1 MSSRK
6 GLKWCL
12 DEEILLLKLVKINQD
27 NHTKTSM
34 ELKRTEGAI
43 ISRLVSIYHDRIC
56 NYTGNTPSDI
66 MEELYLTSE
75 DIDKYKKTNRNKTT
89 KQQIQDLNTK
99 LDYLIDIEENK
110 KIKLNSSF
118 IAMLECKKMDF
129 TDIIIAGKVSD
140 IDMDTLSLDDIN
152 NLIKQLTDH
161 KNMQKMVGCFLESQQ
176 QNGGKKT
183 NLELVENKN

>member
-6 GLKWCL
+6 GLKWTL

-75 DIDKYKKTNRNKTT
+75 DVIKYKKTNRNKTT
-89 KQQIQDLNTK
+89 KQQIQDLNNK
-99 LDYLIDIEENK
+99 LDYLI
-110 KIKLNSSF
+110 
-118 IAMLECKKMDF
+118 
-129 TDIIIAGKVSD
+129 
-140 IDMDTLSLDDIN
+140 
-152 NLIKQLTDH
+152 
-161 KNMQKMVGCFLESQQ
+161 
-176 QNGGKKT
+176 
-183 NLELVENKN
+183 ELVDKLKK

>member
-12 DEEILLLKLVKINQD
+12 DEEILLLKLVSINQD

-43 ISRLVSIYHDRIC
+43 ISRLLSIYHDRIC

-75 DIDKYKKTNRNKTT
+75 DVIKYKKTTRNKTT
-89 KQQIQDLNTK
+89 KQQITDLTQK
-99 LDYLIDIEENK
+99 IDYLIDI
-110 KIKLNSSF
+110 
-118 IAMLECKKMDF
+118 
-129 TDIIIAGKVSD
+129 V
-140 IDMDTLSLDDIN
+140 
-152 NLIKQLTDH
+152 
-161 KNMQKMVGCFLESQQ
+161 QK
-176 QNGGKKT
+176 
-183 NLELVENKN
+183 

>member
-12 DEEILLLKLVKINQD
+12 DEEILLLKLVSINQE

-43 ISRLVSIYHDRIC
+43 ISRLVSIYNDRIC
-56 NYTGNTPSDI
+56 NYTGNNPSDI

-75 DIDKYKKTNRNKTT
+75 DIDKYKKTNRIKTT

-99 LDYLIDIEENK
+99 LDYLI
-110 KIKLNSSF
+110 
-118 IAMLECKKMDF
+118 
-129 TDIIIAGKVSD
+129 
-140 IDMDTLSLDDIN
+140 
-152 NLIKQLTDH
+152 
-161 KNMQKMVGCFLESQQ
+161 
-176 QNGGKKT
+176 
-183 NLELVENKN
+183 ELVEKLKK

>member
-6 GLKWCL
+6 GLKWTL

-43 ISRLVSIYHDRIC
+43 ISRLLSIYHDRIC

-75 DIDKYKKTNRNKTT
+75 DVIKYKKTNRNKTT
-89 KQQIQDLNTK
+89 KQQIQDLNNK
-99 LDYLIDIEENK
+99 LDYLI
-110 KIKLNSSF
+110 
-118 IAMLECKKMDF
+118 
-129 TDIIIAGKVSD
+129 
-140 IDMDTLSLDDIN
+140 
-152 NLIKQLTDH
+152 
-161 KNMQKMVGCFLESQQ
+161 
-176 QNGGKKT
+176 
-183 NLELVENKN
+183 ELVDKLKK